1 MMRPPKQQRTKREV
15 EAVTSHPPPP
25 DSAAHGAVLGPLVRV
40 VQEAAADERWALI
53 GAASCRLQGAVAPSP
68 NLEFMTTEPAL
79 RTLAEMLDVDAVWRR
94 SGRLAAERLHFMRET
109 VPVFVFA
116 KPIFH
121 GSYETL
127 SPLEVPS
134 LWDARVGIDV
144 GGVEVL
150 VTPLEWEL
158 LLAVVLGATA
168 RLVAVRE
175 RLRATSHDGR
185 LLTRLL
191 RESRVQHET
200 EESVWAALEDGH
212 RGGDEDEDESG

>member
-1 MMRPPKQQRTKREV
+1 MRPPTKHLTEREV

-25 DSAAHGAVLGPLVRV
+25 DSAAHDAVLGPLVRV

-68 NLEFMTTEPAL
+68 NLEFVTTEPAL

-94 SGRLAAERLHFMRET
+94 SGRVAAERLHFVRDG

-116 KPIFH
+116 KPVFH

-134 LWDARVGIDV
+134 LWDACVRIDV
-144 GGVEVL
+144 GGADVL

-158 LLAVVLGATA
+158 LLAVVLGITE
-168 RLVAVRE
+168 RVLAVRD
-175 RLRATSHDGR
+175 RLSATSHDGR
-185 LLTRLL
+185 LLTRLI

-200 EESVWAALEDGH
+200 EEAAWAALEDGD
-212 RGGDEDEDESG
+212 RDGGDEP